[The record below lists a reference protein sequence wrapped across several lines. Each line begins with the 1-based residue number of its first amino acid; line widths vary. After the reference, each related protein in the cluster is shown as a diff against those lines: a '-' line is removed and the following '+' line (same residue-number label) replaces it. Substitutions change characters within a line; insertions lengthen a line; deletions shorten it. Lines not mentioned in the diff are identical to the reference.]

1 MENNMTQ
8 AVQCKSCGNKFMI
21 SENNVTHEKEFKDKD
36 GQTIYITYFDCP
48 KCQDRHYVQV
58 DNNVTLRLKKQ
69 CLDLFAYL
77 AKFKIAKKPVPS
89 QQRNKFNSCRKKL
102 SDKRFELMKQYQ
114 DSMVTDTETGA
125 EIHLE
130 FTVI

>member
-21 SENNVTHEKEFKDKD
+21 SGNNVTHEKEFKDKD

-58 DNNVTLRLKKQ
+58 DNNITLKIKKQ
-69 CLDLFAYL
+69 CLDMFASL
-77 AKFKIAKKPVPS
+77 AKIKLAKKKVPI

>member
-58 DNNVTLRLKKQ
+58 DNNITLRLKKQ

-77 AKFKIAKKPVPS
+77 AKFKIAKKSVPS
-89 QQRNKFNSCRKKL
+89 QQHNRFDKSRKKL
-102 SDKRFELMKQYQ
+102 SNMRFELMKQYQ
-114 DSMVTDTETGA
+114 DSIVTDTETGA

>member
-1 MENNMTQ
+1 MEKSMTQ
-8 AVQCKSCGNKFMI
+8 AVQCKSCGSKFMI
-21 SENNVTHEKEFKDKD
+21 SENNVTHEKTFKDKD

-48 KCQDRHYVQV
+48 NCQDRHYVQV
-58 DNNVTLRLKKQ
+58 DNNKTLKIKKK
-69 CLDLFAYL
+69 CLDMFASL
-77 AKFKIAKKPVPS
+77 AKIKIAKKSVPS
-89 QQRNKFNSCRKKL
+89 QQRNKFDNSRKKL
-102 SDKRFELMKQYQ
+102 SEERFELMKQYQ

>member
-8 AVQCKSCGNKFMI
+8 AVQCKSCGSKFMI
-21 SENNVTHEKEFKDKD
+21 SENNVTHEKEFKDKN

-48 KCQDRHYVQV
+48 HCQDRHYVQV
-58 DNNVTLRLKKQ
+58 DNNITLRLKKQ

-89 QQRNKFNSCRKKL
+89 QQHNKFDKSRKKL
-102 SDKRFELMKQYQ
+102 SNMRFELMKQYQ

>member
-1 MENNMTQ
+1 MESNMTQ
-8 AVQCKSCGNKFMI
+8 AVTCKSCRKNFMI

-48 KCQDRHYVQV
+48 YCQDRHYVQV
-58 DNNVTLRLKKQ
+58 DNNITLKIKKE
-69 CLDLFAYL
+69 CLDMFASL
-77 AKFKIAKKPVPS
+77 AKIKIAKKRVPI
-89 QQRNKFNSCRKKL
+89 QQRNKFDSGRKKL

-114 DSMVTDTETGA
+114 DSMVTDTQTGA

-130 FTVI
+130 FTVM

>member
-8 AVQCKSCGNKFMI
+8 AVQCKSCGSKFMI
-21 SENNVTHEKEFKDKD
+21 SENNVIHEKEFKDKD

-48 KCQDRHYVQV
+48 HCQDRHYVQV
-58 DNNVTLRLKKQ
+58 DNNVTLKIKKQ
-69 CLDLFAYL
+69 CLDMFASL
-77 AKFKIAKKPVPS
+77 AKIKLAKKKVPI
-89 QQRNKFNSCRKKL
+89 QQHNRFDKSRKKL
-102 SDKRFELMKQYQ
+102 SNMRLELMKQYQ